1 MDPYTYKVFI
11 YGSVGL
17 IFDGRFTKAEYSFN
31 NMYILR
37 KDDYETDVFDENGDF
52 KFTIECKECYS
63 VGERIY
69 AFDGIKNPR
78 SIQIYDLEGNLI
90 KTKEITGLRIAQNL
104 FSGKFNENYLYFE
117 DLKNDKDLI
126 VDYDLNII
134 YKCEKSDYLVKDN
147 HNEMYV
153 CNSNNNRIYKV
164 STQEEFIIEK
174 SLDENWKVLCI
185 VDDKVVCTSYVEG
198 KAHTIIADLNGEI
211 IFTNECETHN

>member
-1 MDPYTYKVFI
+1 MKTIVCTIGCRPDAIKMMP
-11 YGSVGL
+11 L
-17 IFDGRFTKAEYSFN
+17 ILE
-31 NMYILR
+31 LR
-37 KDDYETDVFDENGDF
+37 NRPNIRTVVL
-52 KFTIECKECYS
+52 S
-63 VGERIY
+63 
-69 AFDGIKNPR
+69 
-78 SIQIYDLEGNLI
+78 
-90 KTKEITGLRIAQNL
+90 TGQHRQMLDQVL
-104 FSGKFNENYLYFE
+104 STFG
-117 DLKNDKDLI
+117 
-126 VDYDLNII
+126 VVPDYDLNII
-134 YKCEKSDYLVKDN
+134 YKCEKKDYLVKDN